1 MRQTDRARLH
11 LLSHISTS
19 MTNELLT
26 IEEQSN
32 SIKDT
37 PLEYRAHRGCSVCD
51 DIQSKSTST
60 LLLCLSVS
68 RSLYTSALRS
78 MDRFDLFVSQAK
90 TLIIQR
96 WRSAIVDQSSSI
108 NSPQKVGSRSCAR
121 ILAYWRSPTV
131 CSLQSAAWRPS
142 SFLGC
147 MLSHLE
153 QLRMI
158 QMQYNTL

>member
-1 MRQTDRARLH
+1 MSCSQLKSNRIQLRILLLDTELTEAAASPKHLH
-11 LLSHISTS
+11 
-19 MTNELLT
+19 
-26 IEEQSN
+26 
-32 SIKDT
+32 
-37 PLEYRAHRGCSVCD
+37 VCD

-153 QLRMI
+153 QLRII